1 LKIVLEKL
9 KMMLY
14 LHPHCNKGALAQMVE
29 QWTENPCVP
38 GSIPGGTTTKKPVS
52 NFEMGFCFFL
62 YKKVKFYGFI
72 LIKYK
77 FQKL

>member
-1 LKIVLEKL
+1 
-9 KMMLY
+9 
-14 LHPHCNKGALAQMVE
+14 
-29 QWTENPCVP
+29 
-38 GSIPGGTTTKKPVS
+38 
-52 NFEMGFCFFL
+52 MGFCFFL